1 MQNTIKLFY
10 YTWEQLNIWPSAII
24 TIFDDIHG
32 FFLKGHIFLMP
43 SVQLSEVDGYVCCVP
58 MRNIFPNV
66 IISQEILHLENALTV
81 PETL

>member
-1 MQNTIKLFY
+1 
-10 YTWEQLNIWPSAII
+10 
-24 TIFDDIHG
+24 
-32 FFLKGHIFLMP
+32 MP